1 MANHPKPTPEEREK
15 SLKMLGDPPE
25 HGVEPAKAKDWAM
38 RAWMTGNW
46 GNTDIAR
53 AIGTSREVVWRWC
66 RQDGWLELRE
76 EANLKAA
83 RAVVKL
89 TSGDIKEVL
98 GKALKTIK
106 RSIDAYDE
114 EDKVLNPSEMSQV
127 AGVFERLF
135 KVSQLLGGNPTEILQ
150 GASLHD
156 VMLKLRTVD
165 IIEYQPLAATLP
177 ETRKS
182 PIVVQYEKEN
192 ERPHNTWEGQADE
205 EPEN

>member
-1 MANHPKPTPEEREK
+1 
-15 SLKMLGDPPE
+15 MLGDPPL
-25 HGVEPAKAKDWAM
+25 HGVEPAKARDWAM
-38 RAWMTGNW
+38 RAWMTGSWTNI
-46 GNTDIAR
+46 DIAK
-53 AIGTSREVVWRWC
+53 AIGTSREIVWRWC

-83 RAVVKL
+83 KAVVKL
-89 TSGDIKEVL
+89 TSADIKEVL

-165 IIEYQPLAATLP
+165 IIEYQSTPLPKAPLP
-177 ETRKS
+177 ETPKS
-182 PIVVQYEKEN
+182 PIVLQYEKEI
-192 ERPHNTWEGQADE
+192 EKPYNTWEGQADE